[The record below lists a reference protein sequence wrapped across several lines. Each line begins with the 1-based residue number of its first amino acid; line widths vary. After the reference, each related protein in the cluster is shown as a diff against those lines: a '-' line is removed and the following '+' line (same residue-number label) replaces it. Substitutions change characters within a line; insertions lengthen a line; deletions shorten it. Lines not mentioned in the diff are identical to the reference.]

1 MGAVTDVGKKKKP
14 EALGKCVALH
24 IFSFFFKKTLT
35 SREGLPFIVSLL
47 CFFLFLFSF
56 FSFLCNDYYFFMSR
70 VFEKNYFYCL
80 FHFTTWPLF

>member
-24 IFSFFFKKTLT
+24 FFFFFLKTILT

-56 FSFLCNDYYFFMSR
+56 FSFLCNDFFSCPG
-70 VFEKNYFYCL
+70 FLKKNYFYRL
-80 FHFTTWPLF
+80 FHFTTWHLF